1 MMVAIVFFVL
11 PSSSGPPLQPQAAQ
25 TGITVKGCFLAPSG
39 EQFGC
44 NESKKVP
51 VALNSVSVG
60 GRDIA
65 AITIPSAYG
74 SFNHTGEVESWKF
87 TATEAADSNYSI
99 SLSASGNPPER
110 WNFTLPKSSWSES
123 ELTSIWSASYGEK
136 VFRVTLVNPM
146 LEVKFSNGHT
156 VSALSQFNY
165 VTEFKLDYSAPPAT
179 TTTTS
184 TGTYT
189 VTTTVTQT
197 TTVESGSISS
207 GTEDAWA
214 TTTEAATGG
223 ASGNISPDGVIMT
236 RSPSTTNYG
245 WTSVWVFIPS
255 NFLEGKGWSCGGSL
269 DGRGCFFV
277 NVVSKDSSVGI
288 GPYWFKDN
296 NWYGIQVPIGASS
309 ENTIVILN
317 GYVPDRKATDKFVV
331 PFDQIV
337 PLSSPVLNDAPP
349 SPYDSQYQRWLAQ
362 HTPPSNFVIG
372 YDVHGNQISLADTQ
386 NLWAGQDAS
395 GQWYQLAPTGEWV
408 KVSSPS
414 FQTVIYCYRPNGD
427 PEYIESKCFLYSTV
441 TVRF

>member
-1 MMVAIVFFVL
+1 
-11 PSSSGPPLQPQAAQ
+11 
-25 TGITVKGCFLAPSG
+25 
-39 EQFGC
+39 
-44 NESKKVP
+44 
-51 VALNSVSVG
+51 
-60 GRDIA
+60 
-65 AITIPSAYG
+65 
-74 SFNHTGEVESWKF
+74 
-87 TATEAADSNYSI
+87 
-99 SLSASGNPPER
+99 
-110 WNFTLPKSSWSES
+110 
-123 ELTSIWSASYGEK
+123 
-136 VFRVTLVNPM
+136 
-146 LEVKFSNGHT
+146 
-156 VSALSQFNY
+156 
-165 VTEFKLDYSAPPAT
+165 
-179 TTTTS
+179 
-184 TGTYT
+184 
-189 VTTTVTQT
+189 
-197 TTVESGSISS
+197 
-207 GTEDAWA
+207 
-214 TTTEAATGG
+214 
-223 ASGNISPDGVIMT
+223 MT